1 MLVTVEGELEHT
13 EKENMSLVWNNINI
27 PWEKYR
33 CMVLPQQVFTEHSG
47 IFIFL
52 KYVIIVRYKRV
63 EHATKNTYKFK
74 VVW

>member
-1 MLVTVEGELEHT
+1 
-13 EKENMSLVWNNINI
+13 
-27 PWEKYR
+27 
-33 CMVLPQQVFTEHSG
+33 MVLPQQVFTEHSG

-74 VVW
+74 VV